1 MLAVPDLAFAS
12 LPSVLNCFDRIQG
25 PAAVTEYLTTK
36 ELAELLRIKERKVYD
51 LAASGAVPCSRATG
65 KLLFP
70 RAAIDDW
77 LASKI
82 SSPAQATTRPL
93 VIVGSHDP
101 LLEWALRESQC
112 GLASYFDSSL
122 DGLERFAEG
131 AGIATGMH
139 LYDPDSDSWNREAV
153 NRRFAREPV
162 VLVEWA
168 RRARG
173 IILRPAAAEGV
184 ARLEDLTGRKV
195 VPRQPEAG
203 SQVML
208 EALLH
213 KQSVG
218 RDSIDWT
225 RPARSEVDAVV
236 EVVEG
241 RADATFGLATLASQY
256 RLGFVPVIDERYD
269 ILVERRAWF
278 EPTWQDFIDFCASPE
293 FGRHANELAGYDLSG
308 RFKVHFNGPD

>member
-1 MLAVPDLAFAS
+1 M
-12 LPSVLNCFDRIQG
+12 
-25 PAAVTEYLTTK
+25 TEYLTTR

-70 RAAIDDW
+70 REAIDDW
-77 LASKI
+77 LASKS
-82 SSPAQATTRPL
+82 SSPAKTAPRPP
-93 VIVGSHDP
+93 VMVGSHDP
-101 LLEWALRESQC
+101 LLEWALRESRC

-131 AGIATGMH
+131 AGIATGLH
-139 LYDPDSDSWNREAV
+139 LYDVETDSWNRQAV
-153 NRRFAREPV
+153 EQRFARERV

-168 RRARG
+168 RRSRG
-173 IILRPAAAEGV
+173 IILRPAAADGIENL
-184 ARLEDLTGRKV
+184 RDLAGMKM

-203 SQVML
+203 SQVVL
-208 EALLH
+208 EALLR

-218 RDSIDWT
+218 RDSIDWA
-225 RPARSEVDAVV
+225 RPARSEVDAVI

-241 RADATFGLATLASQY
+241 RADATFGLATLANQY

-269 ILVERRAWF
+269 LLVDRRAWF
-278 EPTWQDFIDFCASPE
+278 EPTWQIFTRFCRSEDFDQYA
-293 FGRHANELAGYDLSG
+293 RELSGYDVG
-308 RFKVHFNGPD
+308 DRFEVRFNGPD

>member
-1 MLAVPDLAFAS
+1 M
-12 LPSVLNCFDRIQG
+12 
-25 PAAVTEYLTTK
+25 TEYLTTK

-70 RAAIDDW
+70 REAIDDW
-77 LASKI
+77 LASKS
-82 SSPAQATTRPL
+82 SSPAKAAPRPP
-93 VIVGSHDP
+93 VMVGSHDP
-101 LLEWALRESQC
+101 LLEWALRESRC

-122 DGLERFAEG
+122 DGLSRFAEG

-153 NRRFAREPV
+153 EQRFARERV

-173 IILRPAAAEGV
+173 IILRPAAAAGIETLG
-184 ARLEDLTGRKV
+184 DLAGRKM
-195 VPRQPEAG
+195 VPRQAGAG
-203 SQVML
+203 SQVVL
-208 EALLH
+208 EALLRKH
-213 KQSVG
+213 SVE

-225 RPARSEVDAVV
+225 RPSRSEVDAVV
-236 EVVEG
+236 EVLEG
-241 RADATFGLATLASQY
+241 RADATFGLASLAGQY

-269 ILVERRAWF
+269 ILVDRRAWF
-278 EPTWQDFIDFCASPE
+278 EPTWQTFTRFCRSEDFE
-293 FGRHANELAGYDLSG
+293 RHARELSGYDVSN
-308 RFKVHFNGPD
+308 RFEVRYNGPV